1 MEKILKHLFILVI
14 FCSLLGCS
22 VQGTYHLQKSFSP
35 YYQNDSMK
43 IVFDKGN
50 KGYIMIS
57 DTSICQFSYFPSYR
71 GGVGIIYNAADSLK
85 LYPVGIRVR
94 DNFIISDS
102 LRYSLYFKK
111 THNK

>member
-1 MEKILKHLFILVI
+1 
-14 FCSLLGCS
+14 
-22 VQGTYHLQKSFSP
+22 
-35 YYQNDSMK
+35 MK

-57 DTSICQFSYFPSYR
+57 DTSICQFSYFPYDR
-71 GGVGIIYNAADSLK
+71 RRVGIIYNAADSLK
-85 LYPVGIRVR
+85 LYAVGLRVR
-94 DNFIISDS
+94 DNFRIYDS